1 MINENKSYR
10 KKSMYQIY
18 NKETWYGLGKI
29 FLKIRNIKKIKLKK
43 IN

>member
-1 MINENKSYR
+1 MKMRVIGKK

-29 FLKIRNIKKIKLKK
+29 FLKIRNIKKIKLP
-43 IN
+43 